1 MSALTSTRATPSLS
15 LPRQAGEGWGGG
27 MWRRGKAGDGF
38 TLVELVVVIAITGV
52 IAGMVAVFILRPI
65 QGYDAQVRRA
75 ELVDAAEGALRR
87 MQREIRRA
95 LPNSVRATPEGSGNG
110 KVLEIIPTI
119 DGGRYREEP
128 PGGPITRLN
137 FATADTDFDVF
148 GNLVCTADP
157 TVTGACA
164 TYNNPNH
171 WLVIY
176 NLGQP
181 GADAYAGTDVITVG
195 STLTVTSGGVA
206 DHINLNP
213 GFDFAFRSPT
223 QRFFIVTSPISY
235 VCDTAARTLTRY
247 QGHPLTAAQT
257 AVDTNSEL
265 SALTAGALMARNV
278 VSCEMEYQAGTTE
291 RAGLVIIGLTIQDPD
306 TNENI
311 RLLHQV
317 HVDNVP

>member
-1 MSALTSTRATPSLS
+1 MQTRATTC
-15 LPRQAGEGWGGG
+15 G
-27 MWRRGKAGDGF
+27 GF
-38 TLVELVVVIAITGV
+38 TLVELIVVIV
-52 IAGMVAVFILRPI
+52 IGGIIAAMIGVFIVRPI

-75 ELVDAAEGALRR
+75 ELVDTAEGALRR

-95 LPNSVRATPEGSGNG
+95 LPNSVRAAPEGNGNG
-110 KVLEIIPTI
+110 RVLEIIPTL

-128 PGGPITRLN
+128 PGGPAQRLN
-137 FATADTDFDVF
+137 FATADTDFDAL
-148 GNLVCTADP
+148 GNLVCTTDP
-157 TVTGACA
+157 TVTGPCA
-164 TYNNPNH
+164 TYSNPNH
-171 WLVIY
+171 WVAIY

-181 GADAYAGTDVITVG
+181 GADAYAGTNVVSVG
-195 STLTVTSGGVA
+195 STLTVTSGGVT

-235 VCDTAARTLTRY
+235 VCDSAARTLTRY
-247 QGHPLTAAQT
+247 QGHPLRTPQT
-257 AVDTNSEL
+257 LVDTNAEL
-265 SALTAGALMARNV
+265 SALAPGALMARNV
-278 VSCEMEYQAGTTE
+278 VSCDMEYQPGTTE